1 MRRVRMAVGAE
12 RTDVLRLVL
21 SQVAKLTV
29 IGLVAGVG
37 LLLLASKALS
47 ELLYGVRPSDPLTIA
62 VVTLTLGAVALLA
75 AWGPAWRAS
84 RVDPIQALR
93 YE

>member
-1 MRRVRMAVGAE
+1 MRMAVGAE
-12 RTDVLRLVL
+12 RSDVLRLVL
-21 SQVAKLTV
+21 GQVARLSL

-37 LLLLASKALS
+37 LLMAASKLLS
-47 ELLYGVRPSDPLTIA
+47 QLLYGVEASDSLTIA
-62 VVTLTLGAVALLA
+62 AVTAILGGVAMLA